1 MTNLCASIRRHPKKN
16 SPKEI
21 KWVKEARVI
30 KETIG
35 SNLPKGFQKSE
46 FLLENGFIDFIVDR
60 RNLKNKIYKLDLQLG
75 HDLNDEKFVKKWF
88 KENKEQ
94 VDVLMSYS
102 DPKVG
107 HLGGIY
113 QATNW
118 LYQGDSMRM
127 VDAYSVRLEEDS
139 EWLHSR
145 TVFSRW
151 GSNNLDILKKKI
163 GKTFWVR
170 EEPRKHRYLYLLC
183 NKKHKKNIMK
193 TLKHPILPYPKNKKE
208 INLKVEEINV

>member
-1 MTNLCASIRRHPKKN
+1 MVGVATYGYPVGRLAAQSISEELEPNEVLELTRLFIFDDHGKN
-16 SPKEI
+16 IESYFIGQTMKLIKEI
-21 KWVKEARVI
+21 DSSVKC
-30 KETIG
+30 
-35 SNLPKGFQKSE
+35 
-46 FLLENGFIDFIVDR
+46 
-60 RNLKNKIYKLDLQLG
+60 
-75 HDLNDEKFVKKWF
+75 
-88 KENKEQ
+88 
-94 VDVLMSYS
+94 LMSYA
-102 DPKVG
+102 DPRVG